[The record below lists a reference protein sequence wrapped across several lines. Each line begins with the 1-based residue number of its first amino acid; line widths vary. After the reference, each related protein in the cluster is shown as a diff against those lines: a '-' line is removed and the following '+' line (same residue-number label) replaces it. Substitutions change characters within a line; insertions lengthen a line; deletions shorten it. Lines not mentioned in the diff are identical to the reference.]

1 MRLPLT
7 EVADS
12 AGRSLDTHDG
22 GVRARLR
29 TDRRRVVDGLGAVV
43 GNCERGSGMKAQ
55 EDAVFVAINAIE
67 VPAERADEL
76 AERFANRAG
85 VVSSSPGFVRFEL
98 FRPADENTRWLVV
111 THWRSRDDFNTWLN
125 SQRFGQGHAQ
135 ERSGGPVGTG
145 SELWQFQVEQS
156 ESAPS
161 T

>member
-1 MRLPLT
+1 
-7 EVADS
+7 
-12 AGRSLDTHDG
+12 
-22 GVRARLR
+22 
-29 TDRRRVVDGLGAVV
+29 
-43 GNCERGSGMKAQ
+43 MKSQ

-111 THWRSRDDFNTWLN
+111 THWRSRDDFNAWLN

-156 ESAPS
+156 ESAPK